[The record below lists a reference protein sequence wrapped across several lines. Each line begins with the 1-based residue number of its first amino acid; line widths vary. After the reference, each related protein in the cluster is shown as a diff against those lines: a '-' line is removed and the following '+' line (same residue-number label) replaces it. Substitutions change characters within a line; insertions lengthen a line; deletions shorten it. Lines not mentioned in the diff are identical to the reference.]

1 MNYSCYKYQKYSF
14 LKQKNM
20 NHFNAANEIQDLQYF
35 GEFGGVNPS
44 ISDSSTYTFLSAKTM
59 FDTFEGNAEGCYL
72 YSRHSSPMNLYLSEA
87 LAKMENTEAANVTA
101 SGMGAITSV
110 LMQVCKSGDHIISSR
125 TIYGGTYAFM
135 KNFLP
140 PFQIETSFVDI
151 NNFESIENAINEN
164 TKIIYCE
171 SVSNPLLEVADLRK
185 LSEICKKHNLKLI
198 VDNTFSPLTISPTL
212 LGADIVIHSL
222 TKFINGSSDTVGG
235 VYCGSQ
241 EFINDTK
248 NVNNGACMLLGPT
261 MDSFRS
267 ASILKNLRTLHIRM
281 KQHSHNALFL
291 AEKFEENG
299 LKVSYPGLKSHK
311 NHELMKSMMHEE
323 YGFGGLLTLDAGT
336 TDKANELMEMMQ
348 QENLGY
354 LAVSLGFYKTLFS
367 CSGSSTSSEIPEE
380 EREEMGISDGLIRFS
395 IGLDHDIERTYE
407 KMKECML
414 KTGVL
419 NHETISSIF

>member
-1 MNYSCYKYQKYSF
+1 MENF
-14 LKQKNM
+14 D
-20 NHFNAANEIQDLQYF
+20 AASEIQDLQYF

-72 YSRHSSPMNLYLSEA
+72 YSRHSSPMNLYLAQA
-87 LAKMENTEAANVTA
+87 LAKMEGTESANVTA

-110 LMQVCKSGDHIISSR
+110 LLQICKSGSHIISSR

-140 PFQIETSFVDI
+140 EFNISTTFLDI
-151 NNFESIENAINEN
+151 NDFDAVEKSITPE

-171 SVSNPLLEVADLRK
+171 SISNPLLEVADLRK
-185 LSEICKKHNLKLI
+185 LSEICKKHNLKLV
-198 VDNTFSPLTISPTL
+198 VDNTFSPLSVSPKL

-235 VYCGSQ
+235 VYCGTQ
-241 EFINDTK
+241 EFVNDTK
-248 NVNNGACMLLGPT
+248 NVNSGACMLLGPT

-267 ASILKNLRTLHIRM
+267 ASILKNLRTLHIRIQ
-281 KQHSHNALFL
+281 QHSRNAQFL
-291 AEKFEENG
+291 AENFEKDG
-299 LKVSYPGLKSHK
+299 LKVCYPGLKSHK
-311 NHELMKSMMHEE
+311 HHELMKNMMQPE

-336 TDKANELMEMMQ
+336 TEKANELMEMMQ
-348 QENLGY
+348 SENLGY

-380 EREEMGISDGLIRFS
+380 EREKIGLSDGLIRFS
-395 IGLDHDIERTYE
+395 IGLDHDIERTYN
-407 KMKECML
+407 KMKECIRKVGL
-414 KTGVL
+414 L
-419 NHETISSIF
+419 

>member
-1 MNYSCYKYQKYSF
+1 MEN
-14 LKQKNM
+14 
-20 NHFNAANEIQDLQYF
+20 FNAANEIQDLQYF

-72 YSRHSSPMNLYLSEA
+72 YSRHSSPMNLYLAQA

-125 TIYGGTYAFM
+125 TIYGGTYAFL

-140 PFQIETSFVDI
+140 PFHIDTTFVDI
-151 NNFESIENAINEN
+151 SNFESIENAITPN
-164 TKIIYCE
+164 TKVIYCE

-198 VDNTFSPLTISPTL
+198 VDNTFSPLSVSPTL
-212 LGADIVIHSL
+212 LGTDIVIHSL

-235 VYCGSQ
+235 VYCGTQ

-281 KQHSHNALFL
+281 KQHSHNAMYL
-291 AEKFEENG
+291 AERFEKDG

-311 NHELMKSMMHEE
+311 DHELMKSMMYEE
-323 YGFGGLLTLDAGT
+323 YGYGGLLTVDAGT

-348 QENLGY
+348 RENLGY

-380 EREEMGISDGLIRFS
+380 EREAMGISDGLIRFS
-395 IGLDHDIERTYE
+395 IGLDHDIARTYE
-407 KMKECML
+407 KMRECML

-419 NHETISSIF
+419 NHETLYIS